1 MIDLIL
7 FPSSYFSPKTVD
19 EDLRKEYDA
28 ATSTCLFDTVL
39 FDYDKWY
46 NESRLALSE
55 QLASMR
61 NAVMRGWM
69 MKPEKYRLL
78 YEELLKQNIRLATS
92 PDEYEQMHIFPN
104 VYSVFG
110 EDTAKMMVFPLH
122 TQIPVEQVKKV
133 FKRFMIKDYV
143 KSVKGTQFPRFFDS
157 SITQEKFDEWMK
169 VFYELR
175 GNLLTGG
182 ICVKQFLDLKYYG
195 DRPNEYR
202 VFYANNKI
210 VTVSR
215 NSGQPEFAAKPT
227 IQLLEKYQTLASIYY
242 TVDYVEL
249 ENGTW
254 KVMEAGDG
262 SVSGLS
268 DQQDAEQYF
277 RILYHAFN

>member
-1 MIDLIL
+1 MVDLIL
-7 FPSSYFSPKTVD
+7 FPSSYFSPKTID
-19 EDLRKEYDA
+19 EELQKEYDA
-28 ATSTCLFDTVL
+28 AATTGLFHNIL

-46 NESRLALSE
+46 NESKLVLS
-55 QLASMR
+55 QKVPSNR
-61 NAVMRGWM
+61 NAIMRGWM
-69 MKPEKYRLL
+69 MKPEKYRLF
-78 YEELLKQNIRLATS
+78 YEELLKQNIRLITS
-92 PDEYEQMHIFPN
+92 PDEYALMHIFPN

-110 EDTAKMMVFPLH
+110 EDTAKMMVFPLQ

-133 FKRFMIKDYV
+133 FSRFMIKDYV

-175 GNLLTGG
+175 GNLITGG
-182 ICVKQFLDLKYYG
+182 ICVKQFLDLKFYG

-202 VFYANNKI
+202 VFYANNEI
-210 VTVSR
+210 ATVSR
-215 NSGQPEFAAKPT
+215 NSGQPEFAAKPPT
-227 IQLLEKYQTLASIYY
+227 QLLEKYQTLASSYY
-242 TVDYVEL
+242 TVDYAEL

-268 DQQDAEQYF
+268 DRQDAEQYF

>member
-1 MIDLIL
+1 
-7 FPSSYFSPKTVD
+7 
-19 EDLRKEYDA
+19 
-28 ATSTCLFDTVL
+28 
-39 FDYDKWY
+39 
-46 NESRLALSE
+46 
-55 QLASMR
+55 
-61 NAVMRGWM
+61 MRGWM
-69 MKPEKYRLL
+69 MKPENYRLL

-215 NSGQPEFAAKPT
+215 NSGQPEFAAKPP

-268 DQQDAEQYF
+268 GQQDAEQYF

>member
-19 EDLRKEYDA
+19 ENIRKEYDA

-215 NSGQPEFAAKPT
+215 NSGQPEFAAKPP

>member
-61 NAVMRGWM
+61 NAVMRDWM

-195 DRPNEYR
+195 DRPNEYQ

-215 NSGQPEFAAKPT
+215 NSGQPEFAAKPP

>member
-215 NSGQPEFAAKPT
+215 NSGQPEFAAKPP